1 MSHNV
6 VGMSPKEKGTELF
19 AEMISHVE
27 GSGNP
32 LKHDQVSLN
41 PVAECKLSD
50 IYVTGARCWFPR
62 VCHGDGSI
70 IVFVC
75 DGCSNLWNPEVPEDA
90 PNV

>member
-32 LKHDQVSLN
+32 LKHDEVSLN
-41 PVAECKLSD
+41 PVAECELSYVD
-50 IYVTGARCWFPR
+50 VTGARSRFP
-62 VCHGDGSI
+62 
-70 IVFVC
+70 
-75 DGCSNLWNPEVPEDA
+75 
-90 PNV
+90 